1 MPLTQLQKRL
11 KTIKITAMAVI
22 FAFLRK
28 FPSQGSLFTVIA
40 VTSVGPHEY
49 RNWIFDRLENGEA
62 VSLVKRVDNIAR
74 RKQRR
79 ATIVLSV
86 KKISS
91 PTPVRAGSVEFFE
104 VNSSGWSWRD
114 IYHRLL
120 SKNK

>member
-40 VTSVGPHEY
+40 VGPHEY
-49 RNWIFDRLENGEA
+49 RNWIIDRLENGEA

-86 KKISS
+86 KKNIVPDPSARGQRRIFRGQQQR
-91 PTPVRAGSVEFFE
+91 VELAGHPRSAAQ
-104 VNSSGWSWRD
+104 
-114 IYHRLL
+114 
-120 SKNK
+120 

>member
-86 KKISS
+86 KKNIVPDPSARGQRRIFRGQQQR
-91 PTPVRAGSVEFFE
+91 VELAG
-104 VNSSGWSWRD
+104 
-114 IYHRLL
+114 HLPPAAQ
-120 SKNK
+120 